1 MAERPEIRVTAYL
14 SQVIVAAVIVVVVL
28 VAGGFVILGAG
39 RSAAISQQNQ
49 EILEEIRRS
58 SRFVECIVL
67 IPVAERTP
75 KSCRGND

>member
-14 SQVIVAAVIVVVVL
+14 SQIVIAAVIMVVVL

-39 RSAAISQQNQ
+39 RYAEVSQQNQ
-49 EILEEIRRS
+49 EILEEIRKS